1 MGKFFLTLTVFII
14 ITMVS
19 LDAKPPKLPKPKKD
33 GEWVEPAKPV
43 APKNIFNLLS
53 LFFLVKKSNQKRQ
66 GKLFNNLFFPW
77 CS

>member
-1 MGKFFLTLTVFII
+1 MGKFFLTLIVFIT

-43 APKNIFNLLS
+43 APKIFLEVGSGL
-53 LFFLVKKSNQKRQ
+53 KRIAAVYDME
-66 GKLFNNLFFPW
+66 FPHRKVRLII
-77 CS
+77 